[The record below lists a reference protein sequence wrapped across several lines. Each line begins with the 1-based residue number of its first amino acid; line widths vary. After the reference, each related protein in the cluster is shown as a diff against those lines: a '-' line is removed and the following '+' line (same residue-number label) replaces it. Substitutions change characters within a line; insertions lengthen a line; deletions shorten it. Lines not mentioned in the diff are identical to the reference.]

1 MAFIVNC
8 TSGISIIKKED
19 GLQIMSGYFT
29 LKLYSWH
36 KVREFLLSIYL
47 LNEKERDIE
56 DGEEPKCFIE
66 IITSNNSDLVL
77 NYPYSL
83 RHLMLDDY
91 VLLKEA
97 LKPYMKED

>member
-8 TSGISIIKKED
+8 TNGIAISKKED
-19 GLQIMSGYFT
+19 TLQITSGNFT
-29 LKLYSWH
+29 FKLYSWQ
-36 KVREFLLSIYL
+36 KVREFLISIYS
-47 LNEKERDIE
+47 EE
-56 DGEEPKCFIE
+56 GEEPKCFIE

-83 RHLMLDDY
+83 RYLMLDDY
-91 VLLKEA
+91 ELLKQA